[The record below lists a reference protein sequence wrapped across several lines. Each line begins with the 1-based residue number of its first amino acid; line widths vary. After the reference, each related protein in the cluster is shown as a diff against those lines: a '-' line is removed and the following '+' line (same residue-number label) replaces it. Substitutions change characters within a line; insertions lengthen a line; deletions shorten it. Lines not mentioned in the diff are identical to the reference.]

1 METSEII
8 TQKQLLNR
16 ARRYRR
22 RVNATFHA
30 YKGDHKSSGLPYIV
44 YAVDALNWDEDTPAI
59 DIRVDEGEKD
69 TICFVLRR
77 GDIVRYFKLSVDW
90 GGDKLWY
97 LFWGKKRGQWV
108 SLTRDYDFIQ
118 GFKSVM
124 RYAGKFNTT
133 C

>member
-1 METSEII
+1 MRNA
-8 TQKQLLNR
+8 TQKHLTSLLKCISASLKR
-16 ARRYRR
+16 QSHP
-22 RVNATFHA
+22 TI
-30 YKGDHKSSGLPYIV
+30 L
-44 YAVDALNWDEDTPAI
+44 I

-108 SLTRDYDFIQ
+108 SLTRDYDFVQ